1 MKRSVTI
8 LLLAALVVSLA
19 AGAFAMPAAAASET
33 VSAAA
38 LNSLGLMSGVG
49 KNADGSVDFDLQS
62 TANRQTATTMLVR
75 ILGEESAAAAGDW
88 DLPFT
93 DFDSWAEPYVGYAF
107 SNGLVK
113 GVSETRFGGTAA
125 ITAQQFITMVLRAL
139 GYSDDETAGSADF
152 SYSTACDFAKSIG
165 LTDGSYTNGTSS
177 FRRGDI
183 AVISF
188 SALGTHMKGTT
199 TALYTHV
206 TGNPASDLAEA
217 EKKAAQTVTPASA
230 TVSKSS
236 DGSVIIDYG
245 GSASGIVKVS
255 TTVAGSPKLC
265 VIVTSPKGTQ
275 YKYFYTD
282 TTGVFQSFV
291 LSEGSGTYKVGVYKN
306 VTGTSYTTLYA
317 TSFTASLS
325 SGTAPFLRPN
335 FFIDYT
341 SSTKAVKAAVTLC
354 KGCGT
359 ELKKVD
365 AIYYYVIKNFS
376 YDYDKAA
383 TVQSGY
389 RPVLDTV
396 WDAKKGICFD
406 YASVMAAML
415 RSQGVAAKLIVGY
428 AGTAYHAWI
437 NVYTKETG
445 WIEAVIFFDGDNWK
459 LMDPTFASTGKAS
472 ESIMKYI
479 NDPSH
484 YTAKY
489 TY

>member
-1 MKRSVTI
+1 MKRSAAI
-8 LLLAALVVSLA
+8 LLLAVLVVSLA
-19 AGAFAMPAAAASET
+19 AGAFAMPAAAASEE

-49 KNADGSVDFDLQS
+49 RNADGSVNYDLQS
-62 TANRQTATTMLVR
+62 VANRQTATTMLVR
-75 ILGEESAAAAGDW
+75 ILGGESDAAAGNW
-88 DLPFT
+88 DLPFA
-93 DFDSWAEPYVGYAF
+93 DYDSWAKPYIGYAF

-113 GVSETRFGGTAA
+113 GISDTRFGGTSA
-125 ITAQQFITMVLRAL
+125 ITAQQFITMILRAL
-139 GYSDDETAGSADF
+139 GYSDDASAGSADF
-152 SYSTACDFAKSIG
+152 SYADACDFAKAIG
-165 LTDGSYTNGTSS
+165 LTDGSYTNSTSV

-188 SALGTHMKGTT
+188 SALGTHMKGTAT
-199 TALYTHV
+199 TLYTHV
-206 TGNPASDLAEA
+206 TGSPASDLAAA
-217 EKKAAQTVTPASA
+217 EKKAAASTPS

-245 GSASGIVKVS
+245 SSASGVVKVS

-265 VIVTSPKGTQ
+265 IIVTTPKSAQ

-306 VTGTSYTTLYA
+306 VSGTSYTTLYA
-317 TSFTASLS
+317 TSFSASLA
-325 SGTAPFLRPN
+325 SGTAPFLCSN
-335 FFIDYT
+335 FYVDYT

-354 KGCGT
+354 KGCDT

-365 AIYYYVIKNFS
+365 AIYYYVIKNFT

-383 TVQSGY
+383 NVQSGY
-389 RPVLDTV
+389 RTDLDAV
-396 WDAKKGICFD
+396 WDARKGICFD
-406 YASVMAAML
+406 YAAVMTAML

-445 WIEAVIFFDGDNWK
+445 WIEAVIFFDGDDWK
-459 LMDPTFASTGKAS
+459 LMDPTFASTAKS
-472 ESIMKYI
+472 SDSIMAYI